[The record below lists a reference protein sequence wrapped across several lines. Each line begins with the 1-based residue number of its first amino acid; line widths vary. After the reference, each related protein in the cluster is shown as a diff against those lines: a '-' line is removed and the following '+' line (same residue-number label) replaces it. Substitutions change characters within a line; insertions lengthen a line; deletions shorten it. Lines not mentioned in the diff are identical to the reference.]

1 MKRFLLTLS
10 VCSLVAAVA
19 SCEYYSPDIRFEQTI
34 TNDYTEIV
42 KALQDQTMSISKR
55 LELLEEALKSQT
67 MTLSEK
73 MDLLDEALKNLSLT
87 LSQKMELLTKAYEN
101 GVLKYEE
108 MTGRLIAEINS
119 MNVTTAEKLDAVK
132 KSVEAQS
139 ADLCAKLDLIEKAL
153 ALIAEKAEEGFDSN
167 AEAIGL
173 VKAAIE
179 SLSGSLDEKLDA
191 INKAVGDQTG
201 ALSEKLAAIEGA
213 IQGGLV
219 GEDSTLGL
227 VKKAIDALN
236 ATAGTANDKLDAIKD
251 AIDSPMSGLNVKLDA
266 IKEAV
271 AKGLASVTEKQD
283 LILAALNS
291 ESSHNFTEDE
301 LIEVGND
308 HLYVDAYF
316 WKNHAQDDYEI
327 NKVLKKMLP
336 LCFPGSFEFV
346 YRKDGVDY
354 PLSGNKEGSS
364 FGRLYNKNSHPSIDP
379 LDELILAV
387 SLREDG
393 KPNVSPLNGH
403 DCYCL
408 QKVYKDAWYDFGVA
422 KGGMAKDKELKC
434 IVPASKDDSF
444 GRQNSTEIRYSVRLK
459 AEKKDGVFGFRG
471 LPTKNYI
478 LVFADK

>member
-1 MKRFLLTLS
+1 MLIEGAVNAGFADNAKAIGL
-10 VCSLVAAVA
+10 VEDAIGSLEGTV
-19 SCEYYSPDIRFEQTI
+19 ET
-34 TNDYTEIV
+34 
-42 KALQDQTMSISKR
+42 
-55 LELLEEALKSQT
+55 
-67 MTLSEK
+67 
-73 MDLLDEALKNLSLT
+73 
-87 LSQKMELLTKAYEN
+87 
-101 GVLKYEE
+101 
-108 MTGRLIAEINS
+108 
-119 MNVTTAEKLDAVK
+119 KLDAVK
-132 KSVEAQS
+132 RAVNRQTKELGQ
-139 ADLCAKLDLIEKAL
+139 KMNLIRAAVRNGLVK
-153 ALIAEKAEEGFDSN
+153 N
-167 AEAIGL
+167 AEAIDL
-173 VKAAIE
+173 VKQAVE
-179 SLSGSLDEKLDA
+179 SLEGTMDEKLDA
-191 INKAVGDQTG
+191 INKAIDDQTG

-213 IQGGLV
+213 VQSGLV

-236 ATAGTANDKLDAIKD
+236 STAGTANEKLDAIKD

-393 KPNVSPLNGH
+393 KPNVPPLNGH